1 MTCNNCKKNAKYVIR
16 AERYKVIQLTVAS
29 SSVNSVN
36 VRKGLESLNA
46 MREVD
51 LKHF

>member
-1 MTCNNCKKNAKYVIR
+1 MVNNRQIIR
-16 AERYKVIQLTVAS
+16 AEYLKVVQLTVAS
-29 SSVNSVN
+29 SCVNSIN
-36 VRKGLESLNA
+36 VRKWLESLNA